1 MRRSTLLIH
10 QPLNFIMH
18 PFASSSSRSRARSCA
33 LLLCTA
39 LTAFST
45 LARASEVPA
54 LVDDFSDPVRSSW
67 GIDRIVVTDTSTGGS
82 SQLHSTFAQGVLNAE
97 GEIIPGRG
105 QPGWVSLVLLLSP
118 KGEPVDLSKYEGIR
132 LRVRVGKGMLSIT
145 ANSSEIKNF
154 DFHSTLVARKSGDL
168 QEVRIPFR
176 DMKRA
181 WSEQIPLNRATITS
195 ISLVAVDL
203 QKGSFAYDVDEVG
216 FY

>member
-1 MRRSTLLIH
+1 
-10 QPLNFIMH
+10 MH
-18 PFASSSSRSRARSCA
+18 SIAFTSSRSRARFLA
-33 LLLCTA
+33 LLV
-39 LTAFST
+39 ST
-45 LARASEVPA
+45 VVASFTTFARASDVPA
-54 LVDDFSDPVRSSW
+54 LLDDFSDPVRNSW
-67 GIDRIVVTDTSTGGS
+67 GINRVVVTDTSTGGT
-82 SQLHSTFAQGVLNAE
+82 SQIHSTFAQGVLNAQ
-97 GEIIPGRG
+97 GEIVPGRG

-118 KGEPVDLSKYEGIR
+118 TGEPVDVSKYEGIR
-132 LRVRVGKGMLSIT
+132 LRVRVGKGMLSVT

-154 DFHSTLVARKSGDL
+154 DFHSALVTRKPGEI

-203 QKGSFAYDVDEVG
+203 QKEPFAYDVDEVG